1 MAPGVQMLHEYT
13 PPDQLM
19 YTMALYGEADFAGD
33 GDIDLGDPV
42 LRTDE

>member
-1 MAPGVQMLHEYT
+1 
-13 PPDQLM
+13 M

-42 LRTDE
+42 LRNVFEV